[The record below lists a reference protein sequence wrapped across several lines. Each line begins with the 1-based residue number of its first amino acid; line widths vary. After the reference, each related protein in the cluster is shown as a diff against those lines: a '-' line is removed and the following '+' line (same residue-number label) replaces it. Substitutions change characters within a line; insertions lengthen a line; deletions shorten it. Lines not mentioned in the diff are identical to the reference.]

1 MLDRI
6 AQMTA
11 TKDESIGVDAQT
23 IESGKLIA
31 TIGYVLW
38 PVALLPLIKK
48 DNAYS
53 LYHARQAVALLV
65 AAVAAM
71 IPLWG
76 IFFVFAIIKLGVVA
90 MILSLAFTAVMLGFV
105 VVGAMNAWKGRVRP
119 LPLLSGLVHRLFGRE
134 ASLAQAS

>member
-53 LYHARQAVALLV
+53 LYHARQALALLV

-105 VVGAMNAWKGRVRP
+105 VVGAMNAWNGRIRP
-119 LPLLSGLVHRLFGRE
+119 LPLLSRLVQKMFGRE
-134 ASLAQAS
+134 LSLTQA

>member
-6 AQMTA
+6 SKMTA
-11 TKDESIGVDAQT
+11 TQDESIGVDVQT

-53 LYHARQAVALLV
+53 LYHARQALALLV

-105 VVGAMNAWKGRVRP
+105 VVGAMNAWNGRIRP
-119 LPLLSGLVHRLFGRE
+119 LPLLSGLVQRLFGRE
-134 ASLAQAS
+134 ASLAQA

>member
-6 AQMTA
+6 SKMTA
-11 TKDESIGVDAQT
+11 TQDESIGVDAQT
-23 IESGKLIA
+23 IESGKMLA

-90 MILSLAFTAVMLGFV
+90 MILSLAFTAVALGFV
-105 VVGAMNAWKGRVRP
+105 VVGAMNAWNGRVRP
-119 LPLLSGLVHRLFGRE
+119 LPLLSGLVQRLFGRE
-134 ASLAQAS
+134 ASLAQA